1 VGLPFSESHH
11 HLDQAGEAIDLLCR
25 RGLLPVLGELSR
37 HTLRHNELARGTG
50 LDSKQLSRA
59 LRHALSANL
68 IDRNV
73 SGSQMPVCVYYQLTK
88 RGEELI
94 SALGPLAAWYG
105 TYQEPPTS
113 ATQP

>member
-1 VGLPFSESHH
+1 MGLPSSDSQIR
-11 HLDQAGEAIDLLCR
+11 LDQAGEAIDLLCR
-25 RGLLPVLGELSR
+25 RGLLPVLGELAR
-37 HTLRHNELARGTG
+37 RTLRHNELARGTG

-88 RGEELI
+88 RGEDLI

-105 TYQEPPTS
+105 NYQD
-113 ATQP
+113 AAGAAAQP